1 MNSFF
6 IEFRDPLFGIIIFFV
21 IVFLITISS
30 YWWTK
35 YKNKEH
41 TKSLDN
47 FLKDFKKV
55 PSSKDIETLVS
66 KGEMSEKSWLLLA
79 ALYSKN
85 GDYEKSIEIYSELLK
100 ITQKSNATE
109 IMYLLGRTYFRAGF
123 LERSKKIFLTILKEN
138 PRSPK
143 VLHGLLLVYEY
154 MKDYE
159 SALEVLEPLDELK
172 NDIELDAEY
181 LKAISIIYAR
191 DMTNDQKC
199 KELLDIN
206 KKNGNLTY
214 MIFEYLFRNNPEF
227 AWKNLDASKSEVL
240 TDVFWNLSRKD
251 LDFDIISNN
260 GYLRELY
267 SARGDI
273 SDMTKSS
280 VFEFDILINL
290 DKKSNATL
298 SFEYICDNCK
308 HIYPFAFNRCANCHS
323 IDTSTI
329 EISLAKDYS
338 RELSE
343 ENNSFQ

>member
-6 IEFRDPLFGIIIFFV
+6 IEFRDPLFGIIVFFV
-21 IVFLITISS
+21 LVFLITISS
-30 YWWTK
+30 YWWAK

-47 FLKDFKKV
+47 FLNDFKTI
-55 PSSKDIETLVS
+55 PSSKDIELLVS

-85 GDYEKSIEIYSELLK
+85 GDFEKSIEIYSELLK
-100 ITQKSNATE
+100 VTDKTNVRE
-109 IMYLLGRTYFRAGF
+109 IMYLLGRTYFKAGF
-123 LERSKKIFLTILKEN
+123 LERSKKVFLTILKDN
-138 PRSPK
+138 PRSPN
-143 VLHGLLLVYEY
+143 VLHNLLLVYEY
-154 MKDYE
+154 MKDYD

-172 NDIELDAEY
+172 SDIELDAQY
-181 LKAISIIYAR
+181 LKAIKIIHSTKM
-191 DMTNDQKC
+191 DNDEKA
-199 KELLDIN
+199 KELLKIN

-214 MIFEYLFRNNPEF
+214 MIFEYLFRNNPPL
-227 AWKNLDASKSEVL
+227 AWKNLDSSKSEIL
-240 TDVFWNLSRKD
+240 TDIFWNLQRKD

-273 SDMTKSS
+273 SDVTKSN
-280 VFEFDILINL
+280 VFEFDVLINL
-290 DKKSNATL
+290 GKKSSATL

-308 HIYPFAFNRCANCHS
+308 HIFPFAFNRCSNCHS
-323 IDTSTI
+323 IDTINI
-329 EISLAKDYS
+329 EISLVKNFNRDFC
-338 RELSE
+338 E